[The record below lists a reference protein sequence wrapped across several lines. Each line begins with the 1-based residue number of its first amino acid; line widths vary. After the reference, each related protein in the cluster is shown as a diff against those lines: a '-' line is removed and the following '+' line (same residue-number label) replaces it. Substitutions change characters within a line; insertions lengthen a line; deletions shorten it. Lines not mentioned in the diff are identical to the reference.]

1 MLEKGHEYE
10 KAILVGVYAENFAPA
25 DRSTEESLEELAE
38 LLKTAGG
45 IEAGR
50 TLQKRRT
57 PDPRSFIGRGKV
69 EEVKLMVLGTGS
81 NLVVFDNELSPS
93 QTRVLAEELGVR
105 VIDRSALILDIF
117 AQRAQ
122 TREGRL
128 QVELAQYK
136 YLLPRLTGMWTHLDR
151 ETASG
156 GSSPIGTRGTGE
168 TQLES
173 DRRYIRARIEKLE
186 EELRNVRQIRAT
198 QRSLRQQ
205 NGVPV
210 VALVGYTNAGKSTLL
225 NCLTDAGI
233 QTGNRLFDT
242 LDTTTRRL
250 RLSPTCEVLLSDTV
264 GFIRKLPHHLVEAFK
279 ATLEELSY
287 ADVILHV
294 IDISNPEW
302 QAQAEV
308 VEKLIAQLCPPQTP
322 KLEVYNKADRLDAE
336 ILPHGADRVSVSA
349 LTGQGIDE
357 LKQLL
362 LHKLDADRR
371 QLRLLL
377 PYAQGGVLDELHR
390 GGKVLS
396 VDYEERGIVVEV
408 ILPPD
413 LAGRYGRFAV
423 DAQDNDEE

>member
-1 MLEKGHEYE
+1 
-10 KAILVGVYAENFAPA
+10 
-25 DRSTEESLEELAE
+25 
-38 LLKTAGG
+38 
-45 IEAGR
+45 
-50 TLQKRRT
+50 
-57 PDPRSFIGRGKV
+57 
-69 EEVKLMVLGTGS
+69 
-81 NLVVFDNELSPS
+81 
-93 QTRVLAEELGVR
+93 
-105 VIDRSALILDIF
+105 
-117 AQRAQ
+117 
-122 TREGRL
+122 
-128 QVELAQYK
+128 
-136 YLLPRLTGMWTHLDR
+136 
-151 ETASG
+151 
-156 GSSPIGTRGTGE
+156 
-168 TQLES
+168 
-173 DRRYIRARIEKLE
+173 
-186 EELRNVRQIRAT
+186 
-198 QRSLRQQ
+198 
-205 NGVPV
+205 
-210 VALVGYTNAGKSTLL
+210 
-225 NCLTDAGI
+225 
-233 QTGNRLFDT
+233 
-242 LDTTTRRL
+242 L

-390 GGKVLS
+390 CGKVLS

-413 LAGRYGRFAV
+413 LAGRYGRFAL
-423 DAQDNDEE
+423 DAADNDEE